1 VDRVSEDEAALRA
14 SQHEPGEAG
23 DDTSHVR
30 RYGPRAFGATG
41 VLMPSTYLD
50 SAVFRDIFTTPA
62 MRAVWSDE
70 SRVQKYL
77 DFEKALAVAQARLKI
92 IPQDACDEIVK
103 HCDVKNYD
111 MAKLKEATERI
122 DYPVLPVVQQLVKLC
137 KDKLGEWSHWGA
149 TTQDITDTATI
160 LQIQESLAI
169 IGSEINAISDAL
181 AALAKKYRDTPMA
194 GRSNLQ
200 QAVPITFGYKI
211 ATMLAGFERHKQRL
225 AELKPRVLVGEFGG
239 AAGTLSSLG
248 KDGLLCQTE
257 LMKELKLGQPAISW
271 HTVRDTIA
279 EVGCFL
285 GLVTGS
291 CGKIAFDVK
300 LLMQTEV
307 EEVQEPFHQGR
318 GSSSTMPQKRNPISS
333 VYITAQ
339 VAMVKQL
346 AGALLEAMIED
357 HERAT
362 GPWEIEWLALPEIF
376 MLAAGALAQTRF
388 LVEGLQ
394 VNEQKMRDNI
404 FITKGLIMSEAVMM
418 GLGDKMGR
426 NYAHDVVYD
435 ICREVVKTGR
445 PLIDLLEEN
454 AEIRKHADRK
464 ELEKMVNPA
473 NYLGVAGEMVD
484 RVLAMRKK

>member
-1 VDRVSEDEAALRA
+1 
-14 SQHEPGEAG
+14 
-23 DDTSHVR
+23 
-30 RYGPRAFGATG
+30 
-41 VLMPSTYLD
+41 MPSSYFD
-50 SAVFRDIFTTPA
+50 SAVFRNVFTTEP

-70 SRVQKYL
+70 NRVQKYL

-103 HCDVKNYD
+103 HCDGKEYD

-122 DYPVLPVVQQLVKLC
+122 GYPVLPVVQQLVALC

-149 TTQDITDTATI
+149 TTQDITDTATVM
-160 LQIQESLAI
+160 QIRESLDLVEK
-169 IGSEINAISDAL
+169 EIDGICDAL

-200 QAVPITFGYKI
+200 QAVPITFGYKM
-211 ATMLAGFERHKQRL
+211 ATILAGFERHKQRL
-225 AELKPRVLVGEFGG
+225 KELRPRVEVGEFGG

-248 KDGLLCQTE
+248 KDGLKCQVE

-291 CGKIAFDVK
+291 CGKVAFDVK

-307 EEVQEPFHQGR
+307 EEVYEPFHAGR

-339 VAMVKQL
+339 VAIVKQMT
-346 AGALLEAMIED
+346 AALLEAMVED

-362 GPWEIEWLALPEIF
+362 GPWEIEWITLPEIF
-376 MLAAGALAQTRF
+376 MLSAGALAQTRF
-388 LVEGLQ
+388 VLEGLQ
-394 VNEQKMRDNI
+394 VNEKKMHDNI

-426 NYAHDVVYD
+426 NFAHDHVYD
-435 ICREVVKTGR
+435 ICREVIKTGR
-445 PLIDLLEEN
+445 PLIDLL
-454 AEIRKHADRK
+454 AEDKEIAKHIDRAG
-464 ELEKMVNPA
+464 LEKLVDPA

-484 RVLAMRKK
+484 RVLAMREKS

>member
-1 VDRVSEDEAALRA
+1 
-14 SQHEPGEAG
+14 
-23 DDTSHVR
+23 
-30 RYGPRAFGATG
+30 
-41 VLMPSTYLD
+41 MPSTILD

-77 DFEKALAVAQARLKI
+77 DFEAALAKAQGRLKI
-92 IPQDACDEIVK
+92 IPQEAADEIVA
-103 HCDVKNYD
+103 HCDLKYMD

-122 DYPVLPVVQQLVKLC
+122 GYPVLPVVQQLVKAC
-137 KDKLGEWSHWGA
+137 KDNLGEWSHWGA
-149 TTQDITDTATI
+149 TTQDITDTATV
-160 LQIQESLAI
+160 LQMREALDIVGKDIDAI
-169 IGSEINAISDAL
+169 CDAL
-181 AALAKKYRDTPMA
+181 AALAEKHRDTPMA

-200 QAVPITFGYKI
+200 QAVPITFGYKM
-211 ATMLAGFERHKQRL
+211 ATLLAGFERHRQRL
-225 AELKPRVLVGEFGG
+225 AQMKERVLVGEFGG
-239 AAGTLSSLG
+239 ASGTLSSLG
-248 KDGLLCQTE
+248 KDGLKVQAE

-285 GLVTGS
+285 GLVAGS

-339 VAMVKQL
+339 TAMVKQL
-346 AGALLEAMIED
+346 TAALLEAMVED
-357 HERAT
+357 HERST
-362 GPWEIEWLALPEIF
+362 GPWEIEWIALPEIF
-376 MLAAGALAQTRF
+376 MLTAGALSQTRL

-394 VNEQKMRDNI
+394 VNEQKMRENLD
-404 FITKGLIMSEAVMM
+404 ITKGLIMSEAVMM
-418 GLGDKMGR
+418 GLGAKMGR
-426 NYAHDVVYD
+426 NRAHDVVYD
-435 ICREVVKTGR
+435 VCREVVNTGR
-445 PLIDLLEEN
+445 PLLELLEEN
-454 AEIRKHADRK
+454 KEISKHADGK
-464 ELEKMVNPA
+464 TLEALVDPA

-484 RVLAMRKK
+484 RVLKMRE